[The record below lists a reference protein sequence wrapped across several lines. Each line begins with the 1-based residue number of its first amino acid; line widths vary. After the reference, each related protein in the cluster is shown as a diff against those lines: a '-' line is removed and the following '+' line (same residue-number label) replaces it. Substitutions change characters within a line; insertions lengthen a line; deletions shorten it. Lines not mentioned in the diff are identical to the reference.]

1 MSGNENSQE
10 LAKSFYAVVDVKGNL
25 ILQSDEESE
34 IDLDK
39 KLDSKDVVFNTFTSR
54 TCTTRY

>member
-54 TCTTRY
+54 TRY